1 MPSLRQPR
9 LRRLIFEP
17 LRHRRG
23 EVALFIATAAIRSLS
38 ALGVIVLLQ
47 QFLAGILGGQQGLA
61 TGLAERTTPYIALA
75 LVATMLLLT
84 VLLLSWS
91 TYRNDVTRERLART
105 VEIGSIQRLGAHLLQ
120 LPIEYFDRHS
130 TGDLV
135 QALRQDV
142 SQLRGYLSALVGIVM
157 ELGLAAGYVAAAVW
171 MSPSLAFWIL
181 LVLPLAVFPLVM
193 LAQRT
198 TRQSFTI
205 RKRNSALMD
214 TIYQVLRGIRVIRVF
229 KGEEAELG
237 AIETRARSYFDAMLD
252 IVRLQ
257 SFSRVL
263 LESLSGFSIVL
274 VVIIGGFQVLD
285 GTLGWP
291 SLLAFLIA
299 VRSLQGPLNNVNVR
313 FLEMRRCAASLQR
326 LLDLL
331 AETPVREAASE
342 ERPGER
348 IVRFA
353 FDRVGFDR
361 NGIPVLQ
368 DVSFELR
375 EGESLGVV
383 GPSGS
388 GKTTLLALAARFFQP
403 TEGRVLIN
411 DGDAGDHALDRFYDE
426 VALVPQEPFL
436 FDATIRENIRSGRP
450 TASDEDVETVARSV
464 GLDREIRDL
473 PHGYETVLGVG
484 AHGLSQG
491 QGQRLNIARALIKE
505 PSLLLLDE
513 ATSSLDS
520 LSDARI
526 QRLLSDTYAKQR
538 IQIIAAHRLATVRDA
553 DRILVLEQ
561 GRCVGLGSHGR
572 LLETC
577 PLYRDMWDAQQQ
589 KIVKIAAS

>member
-331 AETPVREAASE
+331 AET
-342 ERPGER
+342 
-348 IVRFA
+348 
-353 FDRVGFDR
+353 
-361 NGIPVLQ
+361 
-368 DVSFELR
+368 
-375 EGESLGVV
+375 
-383 GPSGS
+383 
-388 GKTTLLALAARFFQP
+388 
-403 TEGRVLIN
+403 
-411 DGDAGDHALDRFYDE
+411 
-426 VALVPQEPFL
+426 
-436 FDATIRENIRSGRP
+436 
-450 TASDEDVETVARSV
+450 
-464 GLDREIRDL
+464 
-473 PHGYETVLGVG
+473 
-484 AHGLSQG
+484 
-491 QGQRLNIARALIKE
+491 
-505 PSLLLLDE
+505 
-513 ATSSLDS
+513 
-520 LSDARI
+520 
-526 QRLLSDTYAKQR
+526 
-538 IQIIAAHRLATVRDA
+538 
-553 DRILVLEQ
+553 
-561 GRCVGLGSHGR
+561 
-572 LLETC
+572 
-577 PLYRDMWDAQQQ
+577 
-589 KIVKIAAS
+589 

>member
-1 MPSLRQPR
+1 MPSLRQR
-9 LRRLIFEP
+9 ELRVLLFEP
-17 LRHRRG
+17 LRYRRG
-23 EVALFIATAAIRSLS
+23 EVAQFIATTAIRSLS

-61 TGLAERTTPYIALA
+61 TELSERTTPYVALGM
-75 LVATMLLLT
+75 VAGMLLLT
-84 VLLLSWS
+84 MLILSWS
-91 TYRNDVTRERLART
+91 TYRNEVTRERLARG
-105 VEIGSIQRLGAHLLQ
+105 VEIGSTQRLGAHLMR
-120 LPIEYFDRHS
+120 LPIEYFERHS
-130 TGDLV
+130 AGDLV
-135 QALRQDV
+135 QMLRQDV
-142 SQLRGYLSALVGIVM
+142 AQLRGYLSALVGIVI
-157 ELGLAAGYVAAAVW
+157 ELGLATGYIAAAVW
-171 MSPSLAFWIL
+171 MSPSLAFWVL
-181 LVLPLAVFPLVM
+181 LVLPLAAAPLVV

-205 RKRNSALMD
+205 RNRNSALMD

-229 KGEEAELG
+229 KGEEAELE
-237 AIETRARSYFDAMLD
+237 AIATRARNYFDAMLD

-257 SFSRVL
+257 SFSHVL

-331 AETPVREAASE
+331 AEVGVSVGGADDG
-342 ERPGER
+342 PGEQ
-348 IVRFA
+348 IARFQ
-353 FDRVGFDR
+353 FDRVSFHR

-368 DVSFELR
+368 DISFELL

-388 GKTTLLALAARFFQP
+388 GKTTLLAIAARFFQP
-403 TEGRVLIN
+403 SSGRVLIN
-411 DGDAGDHALDRFYDE
+411 GDTAEHHSLDRFYDE

-436 FDATIRENIRSGRP
+436 FDTSIRENIRSGRP
-450 TASDEDVETVARSV
+450 AASNEDVERVARNV
-464 GLDREIRDL
+464 RLDGEIREL
-473 PHGYETVLGVG
+473 PDGFETVLGVG

-491 QGQRLNIARALIKE
+491 QAQRLNIARALVKE

-513 ATSSLDS
+513 ATSSLDP
-520 LSDARI
+520 LSDAHI
-526 QRLLSDTYAKQR
+526 QKLFGSSAGEQ
-538 IQIIAAHRLATVRDA
+538 IQIIAAHRLATVRNA
-553 DRILVLEQ
+553 DRILVLQQ
-561 GRCVGLGSHGR
+561 GRCVGLGEHAT

-577 PLYRDMWDAQQQ
+577 PLYREMWEAQRQNMLR
-589 KIVKIAAS
+589 VTAS